1 MERNKLSARSPILRE
16 LGAENTKYLN
26 SNKIRWL
33 FIDLQHILILKLCN
47 TNTFCAPMI
56 LTQPSGL
63 HKIRTLLGSGNQ
75 GGRLANGSNWA
86 KATLGWLQVMGSR
99 VGWCVVLL
107 ANIEV
112 LTIGLPLNFLCQR
125 TLRLY
130 HVTPTFLGVS
140 KETLTKK
147 FWHLPGR

>member
-1 MERNKLSARSPILRE
+1 
-16 LGAENTKYLN
+16 
-26 SNKIRWL
+26 
-33 FIDLQHILILKLCN
+33 
-47 TNTFCAPMI
+47 
-56 LTQPSGL
+56 
-63 HKIRTLLGSGNQ
+63 
-75 GGRLANGSNWA
+75 
-86 KATLGWLQVMGSR
+86 MGSH

-147 FWHLPGR
+147 FWQMKTDSMQPLSSKER